1 MDKEYKNARVVMGED
16 EIRKILGK
24 LTKEIYQRNKDKD
37 RLLIVG
43 IKRRGEIL
51 AKRIAESL
59 RARIDVAFGSLD
71 ITLYRDDLTSIDK
84 KPIVRKTEIPFNIDD
99 QNLLLVDDVLFTGR
113 TVRAALTELVDLGR
127 PKRVQLVVF
136 IDRGERELPICP
148 DFVGKSLE
156 VDKRE
161 MVEVRLHEID
171 EEECVLIVPR

>member
-1 MDKEYKNARVVMGED
+1 MREVLR
-16 EIRKILGK
+16 R
-24 LTKEIYQRNKDKD
+24 LTKEIYEKNKDEK
-37 RLLIVG
+37 RLLIIG

-51 AKRIAESL
+51 AKRIAKSL
-59 RARIDVAFGSLD
+59 GAKIDVAFGSLD
-71 ITLYRDDLTSIDK
+71 ITLYRDDLTSINK
-84 KPIVRKTEIPFNIDD
+84 KPIVRKTEIPFSIDD

-113 TVRAALTELVDLGR
+113 TVRAALTELVDFGR
-127 PKRVQLVVF
+127 AKMVQLAVF

-148 DFVGKSLE
+148 DIIGKSLK

>member
-1 MDKEYKNARVVMGED
+1 MDKGYKNARVLMSED
-16 EIRKILGK
+16 EMGKILEK
-24 LTKEIYQRNKDKD
+24 LTEEIYEKNKAEG
-37 RLLIVG
+37 RLLVVG

-51 AKRIAESL
+51 AKRIVEL
-59 RARIDVAFGSLD
+59 LGTKIDVAFGSLD

-99 QNLLLVDDVLFTGR
+99 RSLLLVDDVLFTGR
-113 TVRAALTELVDLGR
+113 TIRAALTELVDLGR
-127 PKRVQLVVF
+127 PKRVELAVF

-156 VDKRE
+156 VDKSE

>member
-1 MDKEYKNARVVMGED
+1 MDREYKNARVLMARD
-16 EIRKILGK
+16 ELREILEK
-24 LTKEIYQRNKDKD
+24 LTKEIYEKNKDED

-51 AKRIAESL
+51 AKRIAKSL
-59 RARIDVAFGSLD
+59 GTKIDVAFGSID

-113 TVRAALTELVDLGR
+113 TVRSALTELVDFGR
-127 PKRVQLVVF
+127 PKRVQLAVL

-148 DFVGKSLE
+148 DFIGKSLK
-156 VDKRE
+156 VGKKE